1 MIAQA
6 IQEAVRFILPSF
18 RSFRLWNDEA
28 GLTQPLG
35 LIKDEKGGQ
44 NIMIEVHSISFR
56 YHEDWVLQE
65 VSFRVEKGEFV
76 GVIGPNGSG
85 KTTLLKILYRLLAP
99 QHGEILFE
107 LVPMKKMDRA
117 DIAKRIAVVAQET
130 HLLFPFTVLE
140 TVLMGRSPYL
150 GHLMFESE
158 KDVEIARKAMEWTSI
173 LPLSE
178 RPMDELSGG
187 ERKRVFIARALAQ
200 EPEVILLDEPT
211 ANLDIHHQIDF
222 LDLILALNRERG
234 LTIVMASH
242 DMNMASEFCD
252 RLILLQRGR
261 IYKTGPPG
269 EVITREN
276 IESVYGCEVWVDQ
289 HPISGMP
296 RISLMKKGGL

>member
-1 MIAQA
+1 
-6 IQEAVRFILPSF
+6 
-18 RSFRLWNDEA
+18 
-28 GLTQPLG
+28 
-35 LIKDEKGGQ
+35 
-44 NIMIEVHSISFR
+44 MIEVNSISFR
-56 YHEDWVLQE
+56 YHENWVLQD

-99 QHGEILFE
+99 QKGEILFE
-107 LVPMKKMDRA
+107 LVPMKKMDRT
-117 DIAKRIAVVAQET
+117 DIAKRLAVVAQET
-130 HLLFPFTVLE
+130 HLLFPFSVLE

-150 GHLMFESE
+150 GDSMFESE
-158 KDVEIARKAMEWTSI
+158 KDLEIAKKVMEWTNI
-173 LPLSE
+173 LPFSE

-242 DMNMASEFCD
+242 DMNVASEFCD
-252 RLILLQRGR
+252 RLILLQGGR
-261 IYKTGPPG
+261 IYQMGTPG
-269 EVITREN
+269 EVITQEN
-276 IESVYGCEVWVDQ
+276 IESVYGCGVWIDQ
-289 HPISGMP
+289 NPISGMP
-296 RISLMKKGGL
+296 RISLLKKGGS

>member
-1 MIAQA
+1 
-6 IQEAVRFILPSF
+6 
-18 RSFRLWNDEA
+18 
-28 GLTQPLG
+28 
-35 LIKDEKGGQ
+35 
-44 NIMIEVHSISFR
+44 MIEVHSMSFR

-85 KTTLLKILYRLLAP
+85 KTTLLKILYRLLSP

-150 GHLMFESE
+150 GDSMFESE
-158 KDVEIARKAMEWTSI
+158 KDVEIAKRAMEWTKI
-173 LPLSE
+173 LPFSE

-252 RLILLQRGR
+252 RLILLQGGR

-276 IESVYGCEVWVDQ
+276 IESVYGCEVWIDQ

-296 RISLMKKGGL
+296 RISLMKKGGH